1 MRARIIDRTLYL
13 VDKETYLIIYV
24 IMLFREIDF
33 VHFFQPRAAIIYV
46 IMHLCSYA
54 FLIISFEQC
63 CYYICNYA
71 ILRDRFLPLNSLGK
85 HSLPTNLLGSPI
97 H

>member
-33 VHFFQPRAAIIYV
+33 VHFFQRKPLLEMRDMKRQKV
-46 IMHLCSYA
+46 VTGQKEP
-54 FLIISFEQC
+54 IIS
-63 CYYICNYA
+63 
-71 ILRDRFLPLNSLGK
+71 S
-85 HSLPTNLLGSPI
+85 
-97 H
+97 